1 MAFNAGAFAG
11 ALGQSA
17 LSTYERL
24 NEQQLNAIK
33 KAQLVKEIQEKE
45 ALDTAFRESQ
55 ARVGQTD
62 DYSQAIRTGGGV
74 GTQQA
79 KMLSDQGALTG
90 ATPEDVAFE
99 RASAESAAGA
109 LRENAVR
116 QGAVPADKAALPT
129 MTPTE
134 FTKTQAMD
142 DYVKRAGQVSRKG
155 ALEAI
160 QLKQVVRESE
170 LQDQFDKA
178 KSNLDDTLA
187 RIEGTAETG
196 GLKGLAAAAEKEGL
210 KVKFVE
216 GKNGVGSRIQVLG
229 PKGDVLET
237 ISDIGTAT
245 QKLSEA
251 AMQQFMTKSVSLL
264 GSPDKVIAAIQQD
277 RQLKLKGREVDIKAE
292 EVRDRKPYL
301 SAIAGKANAET
312 KILGEGADAKKAGA
326 VFLEQYAA
334 LPIEKQNGPEG
345 RALLQKAE
353 LATATKSGDVSRV
366 AANTPMGRAEAMYA
380 TVAKEAAKV
389 GEAPPDR
396 VKFFASQGFAPQQVI
411 EGETAKVEALIASG
425 RMKEAEAKVKQFNQT
440 FANTPIQM
448 PANRTAKT
456 ALPVPK

>member
-1 MAFNAGAFAG
+1 MAFNVGAFAG

-24 NEQQLNAIK
+24 GEAGLRNIQ
-33 KAQLVKEIQEKE
+33 KAQLIKDIQEKE

-55 ARVGQTD
+55 VRVGQTD

-79 KMLSDQGALTG
+79 QMLSNQGALPG

-129 MTPTE
+129 MAPTE

-160 QLKQVVRESE
+160 QLKQVVRESD
-170 LQDQFDKA
+170 LQDRFA
-178 KSNLDDTLA
+178 KEQSDLNDTLA
-187 RIEGTAETG
+187 RIAGTAESG
-196 GLKGLAAAAEKEGL
+196 GLKGLYEAGKKEGL
-210 KVKFVE
+210 KLDFVE
-216 GKNGVGSRIQVLG
+216 GKNGVGSRINVLG
-229 PKGDVLET
+229 PKGDVLES
-237 ISDIGTAT
+237 ISDISSAT
-245 QKLSEA
+245 EKLSQA
-251 AMQQFMTKSVSLL
+251 AMTRFMDKSVSLL
-264 GSPDKVIAAIQQD
+264 GSPDKVITAMQQRRTLD
-277 RQLKLKGREVDIKAE
+277 LKEKEVGIKADE
-292 EVRDRKPYL
+292 LTAKKPYL
-301 SAIAGKANAET
+301 SALAGKASAET
-312 KILGEGADAKKAGA
+312 KVLGESAEVRKVVTAILD
-326 VFLEQYAA
+326 EYAA
-334 LPIEKQNGPEG
+334 LPADKQNGPEG
-345 RALLQKAE
+345 QALLRKAE
-353 LATATKSGDVSRV
+353 VAGATKSGDISRI
-366 AANTPMGRAEAMYA
+366 AAGTPMGRAETMYA
-380 TVAKEAAKV
+380 TAVKEAAKV

-396 VKFFASQGFAPQQVI
+396 IKFFASQGFAPQQVI
-411 EGETAKVEALIASG
+411 EGETAKIAALVASG

-448 PANRTAKT
+448 PTGKT
-456 ALPVPK
+456 AIPVPK

>member
-33 KAQLVKEIQEKE
+33 KAQLVQEIQEKE

-62 DYSQAIRTGGGV
+62 DFSQAIRTGGGV

-79 KMLSDQGALTG
+79 QMLSNQGALPG

-129 MTPTE
+129 MAPTE

-160 QLKQVVRESE
+160 QLKQAVRESD
-170 LQDQFDKA
+170 LQDQFA
-178 KSNLDDTLA
+178 KEQSNLNDTLA
-187 RIEGTAETG
+187 RIAGTAESG
-196 GLKGLAAAAEKEGL
+196 GLKGLYEAGKKEGL
-210 KVKFVE
+210 KLDFVE
-216 GKNGVGSRIQVLG
+216 GKNGVGSRINVLG

-237 ISDIGTAT
+237 ISDVGTAT
-245 QKLSEA
+245 EKLSQA
-251 AMQQFMTKSVSLL
+251 AMSRFMDKSVSLL
-264 GSPDKVIAAIQQD
+264 GSPDKVITAMQQ
-277 RQLKLKGREVDIKAE
+277 RKQLELKGQEVGIK
-292 EVRDRKPYL
+292 RDELQAKVPYL
-301 SAIAGKANAET
+301 NALAGKASAEA
-312 KILGEGADAKKAGA
+312 KVLGEGADAKKAGA

-353 LATATKSGDVSRV
+353 LATATRSGDVSRI
-366 AANTPMGRAEAMYA
+366 AAGTPMGRAETMYQN
-380 TVAKEAAKV
+380 VAKEAVKV

-396 VKFFASQGFAPQQVI
+396 IKFFASQGFAPQQVI

-440 FANTPIQM
+440 FSNTPIQM
-448 PANRTAKT
+448 PTGRTAKT

>member
-1 MAFNAGAFAG
+1 MASNFGAFAG

-24 NEQQLNAIK
+24 GEAGLRNIQ
-33 KAQLVKEIQEKE
+33 KAQLIKDIEEKE

-79 KMLSDQGALTG
+79 QMLSNQGALAG

-129 MTPTE
+129 MAPTE

-160 QLKQVVRESE
+160 QLKQVVRESD
-170 LQDQFDKA
+170 LQDRFA
-178 KSNLDDTLA
+178 KEQADLNDTLA
-187 RIEGTAETG
+187 RIQGTAESG
-196 GLKGLAAAAEKEGL
+196 GLKGLAEAAEKEGL

-229 PKGDVLET
+229 PKGDVLES
-237 ISDIGTAT
+237 ISDISSAT
-245 QKLSEA
+245 EKLSQA
-251 AMQQFMTKSVSLL
+251 AMTRFMDKSVSLL
-264 GSPDKVIAAIQQD
+264 GSPDKVITAMQQ
-277 RQLKLKGREVDIKAE
+277 RKQLELKGQEIGIKKDELDAK
-292 EVRDRKPYL
+292 RPYL
-301 SAIAGKANAET
+301 SALAGKASAET
-312 KILGEGADAKKAGA
+312 KILGESAEVRKVVTAILD
-326 VFLEQYAA
+326 EYAA
-334 LPIEKQNGPEG
+334 LPADKQNGPEG
-345 RALLQKAE
+345 QALLRKAE
-353 LATATKSGDVSRV
+353 VAGATKSGDVSRV
-366 AANTPMGRAEAMYA
+366 AAGTPMGRAETMYA
-380 TVAKEAAKV
+380 NVVKEAAKA
-389 GEAPPDR
+389 GEPPPDR
-396 VKFFASQGFAPQQVI
+396 NKFFASQGFAPPLAQ
-411 EGETAKVEALIASG
+411 EAAASG
-425 RMKEAEAKVKQFNQT
+425 INPETNKPYTQKEIDSYNRRYP
-440 FANTPIQM
+440 NTPF
-448 PANRTAKT
+448 PKT
-456 ALPVPK
+456 SVARQALPVPQ

>member
-33 KAQLVKEIQEKE
+33 KAQLVQEIQEKE

-62 DYSQAIRTGGGV
+62 DYSQAIKTGGGV

-79 KMLSDQGALTG
+79 QMLSNQGALAG

-99 RASAESAAGA
+99 RASAESAASA

-116 QGAVPADKAALPT
+116 QGAVPADKAALPA
-129 MTPTE
+129 MAPTE
-134 FTKTQAMD
+134 FTRTQAMD

-160 QLKQVVRESE
+160 QFKQVAREAD
-170 LQDQFDKA
+170 LQDQFDKERA
-178 KSNLDDTLA
+178 GLNDTLA
-187 RIEGTAETG
+187 RIEGTAESG
-196 GLKGLAAAAEKEGL
+196 GLQGLAAAAKKEGL
-210 KVKFVE
+210 KVEFVE
-216 GKNGVGSRIQVLG
+216 GKNGVGSRINVLG
-229 PKGDVLET
+229 PKGDVLES
-237 ISDIGTAT
+237 ISDINSAKE
-245 QKLSEA
+245 KLSQA
-251 AMQQFMTKSVSLL
+251 AMSRFMDKSVSML
-264 GSPDKVIAAIQQD
+264 GSPDKVIAFMQQEK
-277 RQLKLKGREVDIKAE
+277 QIKLKGREVDIKAE
-292 EVRDRKPYL
+292 EVKDRKPYL
-301 SAIAGKANAET
+301 SALAGKASAET
-312 KILGEGADAKKAGA
+312 KILGEGAEAKKAVA
-326 VFLEQYAA
+326 AILEEYAA
-334 LPIEKQNGPEG
+334 LPVEKQNGPEG

-366 AANTPMGRAEAMYA
+366 AAGTPMGRAENMYA
-380 TVAKEAAKV
+380 AVAKEAAKA
-389 GEAPPDR
+389 GEPPPNR
-396 VKFFASQGFAPQQVI
+396 TTFFASQGFAPQQVI
-411 EGETAKVEALIASG
+411 EGETAKIAALVASG

-448 PANRTAKT
+448 PTGKT
-456 ALPVPK
+456 AIPVPK

>member
-1 MAFNAGAFAG
+1 MASNFGAFAG

-24 NEQQLNAIK
+24 GEAGLRNIQ
-33 KAQLVKEIQEKE
+33 KAQLIKDIEEKE

-79 KMLSDQGALTG
+79 QMLSNQGALAG

-129 MTPTE
+129 MAPTE

-160 QLKQVVRESE
+160 QLKQVVRESD
-170 LQDQFDKA
+170 LQDRFA
-178 KSNLDDTLA
+178 KEQSDLNDTLA
-187 RIEGTAETG
+187 RIQGTAESG
-196 GLKGLAAAAEKEGL
+196 GLKGLAEAAEKEGL

-229 PKGDVLET
+229 PKGDVLES
-237 ISDIGTAT
+237 ISDISSAT
-245 QKLSEA
+245 EKLSQA
-251 AMQQFMTKSVSLL
+251 AMTRFMDKSVSLL
-264 GSPDKVIAAIQQD
+264 GSPDKVITAMQQ
-277 RQLKLKGREVDIKAE
+277 RKQLELKGQEIGIKKDELDAK
-292 EVRDRKPYL
+292 RPYL
-301 SAIAGKANAET
+301 SALAGKASAET
-312 KILGEGADAKKAGA
+312 KILGESAEVRKVVTAILD
-326 VFLEQYAA
+326 EYAA
-334 LPIEKQNGPEG
+334 LPADKQNGPEG
-345 RALLQKAE
+345 QALLRKAE
-353 LATATKSGDVSRV
+353 VAGATKSGDVSRV
-366 AANTPMGRAEAMYA
+366 AAGTPMGRAETMYA
-380 TVAKEAAKV
+380 NVVKEAAKA
-389 GEAPPDR
+389 GEPPPDR
-396 VKFFASQGFAPQQVI
+396 NKFFASQGFAPPLAQ
-411 EGETAKVEALIASG
+411 EAAASG
-425 RMKEAEAKVKQFNQT
+425 INPETNKPYTQKEIDSYNRRYP
-440 FANTPIQM
+440 NTPF
-448 PANRTAKT
+448 PKT
-456 ALPVPK
+456 SVARQALPVPQ

>member
-24 NEQQLNAIK
+24 GEAGLRNIQ
-33 KAQLVKEIQEKE
+33 KAQLVKDIQEKE

-79 KMLSDQGALTG
+79 QMLSNQGALAG

-129 MTPTE
+129 MAPTE

-160 QLKQVVRESE
+160 QLKQVVRESD
-170 LQDQFDKA
+170 LQDRFA
-178 KSNLDDTLA
+178 KEQSDLNDTLA
-187 RIEGTAETG
+187 RIAGTAEAG
-196 GLKGLAAAAEKEGL
+196 GLKGLAEAAEKEGL

-229 PKGDVLET
+229 PKGDVLES
-237 ISDIGTAT
+237 ISDISSAT
-245 QKLSEA
+245 EKLSQA
-251 AMQQFMTKSVSLL
+251 AMTRFMDKSVSLL
-264 GSPDKVIAAIQQD
+264 GSPDKVITAMQQ
-277 RQLKLKGREVDIKAE
+277 RKQLELKGQEVGIK
-292 EVRDRKPYL
+292 RDELEAKKPYL
-301 SAIAGKANAET
+301 SALAGKAGAET
-312 KILGEGADAKKAGA
+312 KILGESAEVRKVVTAILD
-326 VFLEQYAA
+326 EYAA
-334 LPIEKQNGPEG
+334 LPADKQNGPEG
-345 RALLQKAE
+345 QALLRKAE
-353 LATATKSGDVSRV
+353 VAGATKSGDVSRI
-366 AANTPMGRAEAMYA
+366 AGGTPMGRAETMYA
-380 TVAKEAAKV
+380 NVVKEAAKV

-396 VKFFASQGFAPQQVI
+396 IKFFASQGFAPQQVI
-411 EGETAKVEALIASG
+411 EGETAKIAALVASG

-448 PANRTAKT
+448 PTGKT
-456 ALPVPK
+456 AIPVPK